1 MEKNIRLLWLIDS
14 LTMGGAE
21 SLAVTIAREARRRA
35 IDLTV
40 CARTSIGGNPLEAEI
55 RALGV
60 DVVSLD
66 ARNLRDRAAYRRLV
80 GLVRDFDVVHA
91 HLTYAA
97 IWGALASRKTRVPLV
112 ATLHVPPGLSSLATL
127 RDDIRERILVF
138 LLNRYASRVIVVS
151 HALREAWGARL
162 RNVVVV
168 RNGVDVRAAPRR
180 WQAVAGATA
189 LQIITIAVL
198 REGKGIDTLIE
209 AARYV
214 PNANFV
220 VVGDGPLRE
229 ALEQQASGL
238 PITFTG
244 FRRDVAQL
252 LAESD
257 LFVHPTLADAFPT
270 VLLEAM
276 AAGLPVIASNVGGVP
291 EIVDAHSGMLVPPGD
306 ARALAN
312 AINAAHAEWREV
324 AGAAGRERVERELSV
339 DRWLDQLERLYAEVR

>member
-1 MEKNIRLLWLIDS
+1 VEKNIRLLWLIDS

-21 SLAVTIAREARRRA
+21 SLAVTFAREARRRA

-112 ATLHVPPGLSSLATL
+112 ATLHVPPSG
-127 RDDIRERILVF
+127 DIRVRIMTM

-168 RNGVDVRAAPRR
+168 HNGVDVRAAPRR